1 MNKRPF
7 CVKGGEIIGNV
18 PTIEELAFYIK
29 EYILNEGYSPEWAT
43 DEVKGASRKV
53 IYDMHQTVV
62 GQLEYKGLWDA
73 SVGNY
78 PNDPELGWYYVV
90 SVAGRVGGVQ
100 YYVGDWIIWNGTGWD
115 KLKGQTTVDAVG
127 IQKNYFGTGIKG
139 NIATRDYEISVANGD
154 DFDMKGWFVANGE
167 VGTPSCIGR
176 FLRMATTSGGV
187 GGTNDA
193 IVVQHNHGIVDS
205 GHVHNI
211 LMQSGPGSQSPISSA
226 PGDASEG
233 STSGKIVSSVTGI
246 SVNNEGVSGENGNI
260 PLFIHGIPI
269 IRMS

>member
-1 MNKRPF
+1 MSKRPF

-29 EYILNEGYSPEWAT
+29 EYILNEGYSSEWAT

-78 PNDPELGWYYVV
+78 PDDPELGWYYVV

-115 KLKGQTTVDAVG
+115 KLKGQTTVDAIGV
-127 IQKNYFGTGIKG
+127 QKWYFGTGIKG
-139 NIATRDYEISVANGD
+139 VIASRDYEISVVNGD
-154 DFDMKGWFVANGE
+154 DFDMLGWFVANGE
-167 VGTPSCIGR
+167 VGTPQCINKFVRGR
-176 FLRMATTSGGV
+176 SVPRDV
-187 GGTNDA
+187 GGSNDG
-193 IVVQHNHGIVDS
+193 VVVEHNHGATQEAHKHGLASKS
-205 GHVHNI
+205 GDGGMSYVMYGTDAHDAPFSDTLV
-211 LMQSGPGSQSPISSA
+211 QSKTPAI
-226 PGDASEG
+226 
-233 STSGKIVSSVTGI
+233 T
-246 SVNNEGVSGENGNI
+246 VNNEGVSAVNVNI
-260 PLFIHGIPI
+260 PVYIGAIPI
-269 IRMS
+269 IRVS